1 MPDYKAQVDRLRDW
15 TVLDMQNRPALTIGM
30 MRSAALTIEK
40 LDAEVK
46 RLNLENFWLT
56 EGNNG

>member
-1 MPDYKAQVDRLRDW
+1 MADYKAQVDRLRDW
-15 TVLDMQNRPALTIGM
+15 TVLDVQNRPALTIGM

-40 LDAEVK
+40 LADEVK

>member
-15 TVLDMQNRPALTIGM
+15 TVLDVQNRPALTIGM

-40 LDAEVK
+40 LEAEVK

-56 EGNNG
+56 EGKE